1 MYEILCLLYEIKK
14 KVPRTQR
21 LSKTS
26 VSKTQYFINPLQ
38 ANEVSAVWDHAATSL
53 ILAARESLAL
63 MMRPRCHKSVCIENL
78 SVVKDALDGRQ
89 SSAHKETYLFFGFS
103 NPLLQPFNPLVGNI
117 SA

>member
-1 MYEILCLLYEIKK
+1 MYEMLCLMYEIKK

-38 ANEVSAVWDHAATSL
+38 ANEVSAVWGHAATSL

-63 MMRPRCHKSVCIENL
+63 MMRPRCRENKEHKNKSII
-78 SVVKDALDGRQ
+78 
-89 SSAHKETYLFFGFS
+89 
-103 NPLLQPFNPLVGNI
+103 I
-117 SA
+117 SKYIGW